1 MTDAATPEQIQEYEL
16 QLANIEQLLEADPK
30 DESLLGLKR
39 DIEELLELSRSNLPS
54 ASETTPASA
63 ELNPSP
69 LPPQPNEIGAKETA
83 ELDAATAAVST
94 GAVAAAST
102 SDDVAN
108 AKAKKKKQ
116 KLKDFVLPPHL
127 VPNEADSEAEKN
139 RKRRAAKKLKNKWR
153 EKKKELES
161 NNRQASWQSF
171 QKKSKRKD
179 TSSIF
184 STREGE
190 KEMTQ
195 FGARKRHKHS

>member
-1 MTDAATPEQIQEYEL
+1 MRDT
-16 QLANIEQLLEADPK
+16 LLD
-30 DESLLGLKR
+30 KR
-39 DIEELLELSRSNLPS
+39 HPLR
-54 ASETTPASA
+54 A
-63 ELNPSP
+63 P
-69 LPPQPNEIGAKETA
+69 LPPSWVNREVCQLRCANTLQSVPGSCRASPSP
-83 ELDAATAAVST
+83 AAVST
-94 GAVAAAST
+94 GAAAAAST